1 MKSVEEL
8 RRINLDKLIQETPD
22 KTIEQVAEK
31 AGCNATY
38 LRQVK
43 NQHIVTSNGK
53 PATMGKIVAR
63 RLEAGFGKFTGW
75 MDVDHDNSED
85 QTSNV
90 IVDSFEKK
98 QKGLLT
104 IAQYDDVRGSMGVGV
119 VLQDQPGQITLW
131 EVTPEWIEKNIP
143 ANTGNKNLKIITG
156 FGDSMKGLFNPGDPL
171 VIDVGVKVCNHD
183 GVFFFRVGNEGF
195 VKTLQ
200 RIPGEGIRV
209 ISENKKYETW
219 TIKPDM
225 DFEVLGK
232 VLILWKSDKLG

>member
-8 RRINLDKLIQETPD
+8 RRINLDRLIQETPD
-22 KTIEQVAEK
+22 KTIEQVAEI

-43 NQHIVTSNGK
+43 NQHIVSSNGK

-75 MDVDHDNSED
+75 MDVDHENSEERTAD
-85 QTSNV
+85 
-90 IVDSFEKK
+90 IVVGSYEKK
-98 QKGLLT
+98 QKELLT
-104 IAQYDDVRGSMGVGV
+104 IAQYDDVRGAMGQGII
-119 VLQDQPGQITLW
+119 LQDQPGQITAW
-131 EVTPEWIEKNIP
+131 QVTPEWLSKNIP
-143 ANTGNKNLKIITG
+143 SNTGADNLKIITG
-156 FGDSMKGLFNPGDPL
+156 FGDSMVGMYNPGDPL
-171 VIDVGVKVCNHD
+171 VVDVGVRECNHD
-183 GVFFFRVGNEGF
+183 GVYFFRVGNEGF

-219 TIKPDM
+219 TIKPGM
-225 DFEVLGK
+225 DFEVMGK
-232 VLILWKSDKLG
+232 VLTIWKSERF